1 MSQNLWVAPNG
12 RLEATVHLDQQA
24 PSGSEIAVVIY
35 QRLRSRSLFQA
46 SLDGELGSSLAT
58 ISRPIGDLPRDQ
70 RGDIVVAVPLS
81 ESNEAGRTRLR
92 VDGVYPVRIE
102 LRNEDGDEIDGFT
115 THLVR
120 ATPDAQGS
128 HPLAVAMLV
137 PLTAAPSLAPDGSTQ
152 MLDEDRNAVATLIA
166 AIATHPAVPLTVIP
180 SPETIERARD
190 EHEHRRPSAAR
201 DAARG
206 DRVPARWSPVLT

>member
-58 ISRPIGDLPRDQ
+58 ISRPIGDLPRDE

-115 THLVR
+115 THLAPHHDPTRR
-120 ATPDAQGS
+120 ARIHSRWRCSCRSPPRPHSRPTDRPRC
-128 HPLAVAMLV
+128 
-137 PLTAAPSLAPDGSTQ
+137 STK
-152 MLDEDRNAVATLIA
+152 
-166 AIATHPAVPLTVIP
+166 IATR
-180 SPETIERARD
+180 SP
-190 EHEHRRPSAAR
+190 P
-201 DAARG
+201 
-206 DRVPARWSPVLT
+206 